1 MPILELHVHLDLVQ
15 SIVQDEIPGQVTQ
28 RIVVNQ
34 DGLVAMT
41 WGIRQIRMLV
51 LE

>member
-1 MPILELHVHLDLVQ
+1 MSILELHVQVDIVQ
-15 SIVQDEIPGQVTQ
+15 TIVQDEILGQITQ
-28 RIVVNQ
+28 RIVINQ

-41 WGIRQIRMLV
+41 WAIMQVRMLV